1 MLLLL
6 KTFLDVIALRK
17 GPDSIPGS
25 WLVFMVALFLMA
37 VSSYVAVALIDNEE
51 PRNHALTFF
60 AYALGLLFYAAVIY
74 VSGKA
79 GRVLQAITTII
90 ACGSIITVFFVG
102 AFAVLS
108 PVVGQKF
115 AALVATLIIFWSVP
129 VEGHIMARTLD
140 QSWFV
145 GIVIAIA
152 AFVLQFGLQSAF
164 VEPG

>member
-25 WLVFMVALFLMA
+25 WLVFVVALVLMT
-37 VSSYVAVALIDNEE
+37 VSSYVAVALIDSEE
-51 PRNHALTFF
+51 QRNYGLTFF
-60 AYALGLLFYAAVIY
+60 AYAMGLLFYAAVIY

-79 GRVLQAITTII
+79 GRVLQAVTTII

-108 PVVGQKF
+108 PVFGQKF

-152 AFVLQFGLQSAF
+152 AFVLQFGLQSAI

>member
-1 MLLLL
+1 LLLL
-6 KTFLDVIALRK
+6 LNTFIDVIVLRR

-25 WLVFMVALFLMA
+25 WLVFLVALVLMTA
-37 VSSYVAVALIDNEE
+37 SSYVAVALIDSEGQ
-51 PRNHALTFF
+51 RNYGLTF
-60 AYALGLLFYAAVIY
+60 ATYAMGLLFYAAVIY

-79 GRVLQAITTII
+79 SRILQAITTII

-108 PVVGQKF
+108 PLIGQKF
-115 AALVATLIIFWSVP
+115 AALIATLIIFWSVP

-164 VEPG
+164 VGPD